1 MMTTR
6 DRERER
12 ERKMEGRSER
22 ARERDTDKAILS
34 ECVYVGGGGREKV
47 RVCVFKRAR
56 VCQRESAGGREG
68 R

>member
-12 ERKMEGRSER
+12 EGRS
-22 ARERDTDKAILS
+22 ASMRDTDKAILS